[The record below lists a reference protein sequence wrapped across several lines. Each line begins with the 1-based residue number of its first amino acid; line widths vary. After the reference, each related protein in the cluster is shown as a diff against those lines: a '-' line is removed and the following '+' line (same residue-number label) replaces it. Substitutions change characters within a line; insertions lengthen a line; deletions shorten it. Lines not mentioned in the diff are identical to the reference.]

1 MTTENSAK
9 LAVLIDADNAS
20 ASIVESLLEEIAK
33 YGIASV
39 KRIYGDWSSGLSKW
53 KDALLPHAITPVQ
66 QFAYTKGKNATD
78 MAMVI
83 DAMDLLY
90 SNTFDGF
97 CIVSSD
103 SDFTRLASRIRENG
117 LTVYGFGQKKTPES
131 FRKACDKFIY
141 TENLLSHTTVDMGE
155 DKVQTPIF
163 RNKRKTPA
171 ELKQDTALMNLFRNA
186 VKEHADDD
194 GWTSLGVIGQYINK
208 VNSDFDARNYGY
220 TKLSYLISAIDIFET
235 QMHGNHLWL
244 RLKKRNS
251 SLAPKTESKPY
262 TSVSEPTAFQQN
274 NDAPLVITIP
284 AVSTAMPAE
293 KVSVTIEPEEKSKA
307 KEPVLVQIET
317 RAPEFTSYEKGRDDQ
332 TKRGRGRPRKTV
344 FETTVTPA
352 ESSRG
357 RGRPAKSG
365 FNNRS
370 SKSGRSSGET
380 SSQHHWNR
388 LVPMVQKAIERT
400 CDIEGWATVSSVA
413 RELVTS
419 DGGFNAKDYGFDN
432 ANNAISAISSEWV
445 DSRKAGRG
453 LRVRVVKPYDIEV
466 DGNTIPAHELAAK
479 SKTPVI
485 DEDDDNFGNNF

>member
-1 MTTENSAK
+1 M
-9 LAVLIDADNAS
+9 
-20 ASIVESLLEEIAK
+20 
-33 YGIASV
+33 
-39 KRIYGDWSSGLSKW
+39 
-53 KDALLPHAITPVQ
+53 
-66 QFAYTKGKNATD
+66 
-78 MAMVI
+78 
-83 DAMDLLY
+83 
-90 SNTFDGF
+90 
-97 CIVSSD
+97 
-103 SDFTRLASRIRENG
+103 
-117 LTVYGFGQKKTPES
+117 
-131 FRKACDKFIY
+131 
-141 TENLLSHTTVDMGE
+141 
-155 DKVQTPIF
+155 
-163 RNKRKTPA
+163 
-171 ELKQDTALMNLFRNA
+171 
-186 VKEHADDD
+186 
-194 GWTSLGVIGQYINK
+194 
-208 VNSDFDARNYGY
+208 
-220 TKLSYLISAIDIFET
+220 
-235 QMHGNHLWL
+235 
-244 RLKKRNS
+244 
-251 SLAPKTESKPY
+251 
-262 TSVSEPTAFQQN
+262 
-274 NDAPLVITIP
+274 
-284 AVSTAMPAE
+284 
-293 KVSVTIEPEEKSKA
+293 
-307 KEPVLVQIET
+307 LVQIET

>member
-9 LAVLIDADNAS
+9 LVVLIDADNAS
-20 ASIVESLLEEIAK
+20 ASIIESLLEEIAK

-39 KRIYGDWSSGLSKW
+39 KRIYGDWSTGLSKW

-103 SDFTRLASRIRENG
+103 SDFTRLASRIRESG

-141 TENLLSHTTVDMGE
+141 TENLLSHTAVEICE
-155 DKVQTPIF
+155 DKAQAPIF
-163 RNKRKTPA
+163 HTKRKSAA

-186 VKEHADDD
+186 VKEHADDE
-194 GWTSLGVIGQYINK
+194 GWTSLGVVGQYINK

-220 TKLSYLISAIDIFET
+220 TKLSYLINAMDIFET

-244 RLKKRNS
+244 RLKKRNNGFINKPENKS
-251 SLAPKTESKPY
+251 FTPIAESVDQHDD
-262 TSVSEPTAFQQN
+262 T
-274 NDAPLVITIP
+274 PLVITIP
-284 AVSTAMPAE
+284 AVTTEMPQE
-293 KVSVTIEPEEKSKA
+293 KISVTIEPEEKK
-307 KEPVLVQIET
+307 PVLVQVET
-317 RAPEFTSYEKGRDDQ
+317 QVTDYGNGYDYNKAGQ
-332 TKRGRGRPRKTV
+332 TKRGRGRPRKTT
-344 FETTVTPA
+344 FDSMNKQPD
-352 ESSRG
+352 SGRG
-357 RGRPAKSG
+357 RGRPAKNS
-365 FNNRS
+365 FNSTRSNKSNRS
-370 SKSGRSSGET
+370 GGEI

-419 DGGFNAKDYGFDN
+419 EGGFNARDYGFDN
-432 ANNAISAISSEWV
+432 ANNAITAINNEWV

-453 LRVRVVKPYDIEV
+453 LRVRVVKPYDVEV

-479 SKTPVI
+479 TQVNTT
-485 DEDDDNFGNNF
+485 DVDDDNFGNSI